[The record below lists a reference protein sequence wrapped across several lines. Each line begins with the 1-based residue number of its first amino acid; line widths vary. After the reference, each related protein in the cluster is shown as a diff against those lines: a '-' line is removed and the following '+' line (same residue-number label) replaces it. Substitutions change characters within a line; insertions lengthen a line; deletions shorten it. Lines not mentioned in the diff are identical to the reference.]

1 MKHYTEVL
9 EQIKEMTKEKNH
21 AREEIKNA
29 DNKYSSYFDGLTLK
43 ERIKKRKTDEA
54 QKIADEHMKT
64 VEKWG
69 NAEIDCKIKI
79 AILKN
84 NAKIALMNDVID
96 VVIESFNRYAGKP
109 YGEKTKDKISHAIQ
123 EKTNCCAY
131 VTGNQILVAPVNS
144 IGLEDSIKI
153 GTTDFNIKI
162 LVDNKIQTLEKENF
176 CLWDVKSNY
185 IEDLDAEARTI
196 RNMQA
201 EIMKRKEELEQMCIE
216 YNSHAVKGI
225 NHISLQCDAYAS
237 F

>member
-1 MKHYTEVL
+1 
-9 EQIKEMTKEKNH
+9 
-21 AREEIKNA
+21 
-29 DNKYSSYFDGLTLK
+29 
-43 ERIKKRKTDEA
+43 
-54 QKIADEHMKT
+54 
-64 VEKWG
+64 
-69 NAEIDCKIKI
+69 
-79 AILKN
+79 
-84 NAKIALMNDVID
+84 MNDVID

-131 VTGNQILVAPVNS
+131 VTGNQILVTPVNS